1 MRSPAA
7 PGVRIATTSDIGH
20 WFRNDRVTRSAADD
34 RRREG
39 NKECGARSGG
49 PMWASAP
56 TEGYEECGRAGRCGE
71 RTERCQWQRERS
83 ERVAAVKILSV
94 RRKAAQKFWAPQQ
107 DHRPLRR
114 GLHEVRQNG
123 PSGKSAKRCRWQKKR
138 GGFEEVPRL
147 ADTTVAGNRLARRWA
162 TAGPYEILRFGIFSG
177 ENFLRQ
183 GDSVISRLFSSR
195 LPSTMGET
203 KEGIA

>member
-1 MRSPAA
+1 MNFCAK
-7 PGVRIATTSDIGH
+7 
-20 WFRNDRVTRSAADD
+20 ND
-34 RRREG
+34 RRRRSFFVVGQGWAESPSHG
-39 NKECGARSGG
+39 FAMPAPFRQGGRGDGGRGLPRALCALAMTGFTWGAVQTGRRGRRPLRKRNKKCR
-49 PMWASAP
+49 W
-56 TEGYEECGRAGRCGE
+56 AGRCGE

-94 RRKAAQKFWAPQQ
+94 RRKVAQKFWAPQQ

-114 GLHEVRQNG
+114 GLQGAQRAG
-123 PSGKSAKRCRWQKKR
+123 RSGDR
-138 GGFEEVPRL
+138 
-147 ADTTVAGNRLARRWA
+147 
-162 TAGPYEILRFGIFSG
+162 PYEILRFGIFSG

-183 GDSVISRLFSSR
+183 GDSVISRLFSSG

>member
-1 MRSPAA
+1 MCHCEPVTDVTGVAIRAPVPKAPLPKGFLQEMR
-7 PGVRIATTSDIGH
+7 
-20 WFRNDRVTRSAADD
+20 
-34 RRREG
+34 
-39 NKECGARSGG
+39 C
-49 PMWASAP
+49 
-56 TEGYEECGRAGRCGE
+56 AGRCGE

-114 GLHEVRQNG
+114 GLQGAQRAG
-123 PSGKSAKRCRWQKKR
+123 RSGDR
-138 GGFEEVPRL
+138 
-147 ADTTVAGNRLARRWA
+147 
-162 TAGPYEILRFGIFSG
+162 PYEILRFGIFSG

-183 GDSVISRLFSSR
+183 GDSVISRLFSSG

>member
-1 MRSPAA
+1 MRQMTG
-7 PGVRIATTSDIGH
+7 GVRA
-20 WFRNDRVTRSAADD
+20 TRSA
-34 RRREG
+34 G
-39 NKECGARSGG
+39 Q
-49 PMWASAP
+49 
-56 TEGYEECGRAGRCGE
+56 GRAGRCGE
-71 RTERCQWQRERS
+71 RTERCQWQRKQS

-114 GLHEVRQNG
+114 GLQGVQQNG
-123 PSGKSAKRCRWQKKR
+123 PSGTPAPTDALQGAQR
-138 GGFEEVPRL
+138 
-147 ADTTVAGNRLARRWA
+147 AGRSGDR
-162 TAGPYEILRFGIFSG
+162 PYEILHFGIFSG

-183 GDSVISRLFSSR
+183 GDSVISRLFSSG